1 MFSVMEPVYLSSDY
15 RRQKMWQGKTLERCV
30 ATGWFHSGFDLLGRH
45 LWKFFKHYTKHCK
58 SAKLPWHHNLNSLLG
73 HHHVIVHG
81 CDYGLCDCR
90 VGVSVGS
97 GVVHGGDGSGF
108 VCCVGV
114 VSMVSVLVLVM
125 VPVTS
130 SHQMSQGSPQIFW
143 AQPIH
148 TFGLWTVGGL
158 KQWWMGSQ
166 KAVDRAVQ
174 GF

>member
-1 MFSVMEPVYLSSDY
+1 M
-15 RRQKMWQGKTLERCV
+15 
-30 ATGWFHSGFDLLGRH
+30 
-45 LWKFFKHYTKHCK
+45 
-58 SAKLPWHHNLNSLLG
+58 G

-81 CDYGLCDCR
+81 CDYGLCDCG

-97 GVVHGGDGSGF
+97 GVVHGGDVSGF

-158 KQWWMGSQ
+158 KQW
-166 KAVDRAVQ
+166 
-174 GF
+174 